1 MAGLVR
7 GGVAGRL
14 GGWGG
19 WPGVGLDEGMV
30 GNRMAGRVKGLLAGR
45 GVGRASWVG
54 AERWGGGVG
63 RRAGRVEGWY
73 KRSYS
78 PKGCS
83 FGGVK
88 NTLRNQV
95 G

>member
-1 MAGLVR
+1 MR

-30 GNRMAGRVKGLLAGR
+30 GNRMAGRVKGLLARR

-54 AERWGGGVG
+54 ADRWGGG
-63 RRAGRVEGWY
+63 RAGWEGGLGRW
-73 KRSYS
+73 RGGTNVHTAR
-78 PKGCS
+78 KG
-83 FGGVK
+83 VR
-88 NTLRNQV
+88 LAE
-95 G
+95 